1 MIDHRLKNFWLAELQ
16 QSAIFLEQRYR
27 SSKWDDELEFKVEKA
42 IFIGFYAIRKLL
54 ESKLLPPSVVG
65 FNWKLT
71 CYPKLSEPVE
81 TLWLHHYNL
90 AAGTEIKFGLK
101 DICNQFIHSV
111 HYSPFVPDGSF
122 CVGFYFA
129 SDTASKNSIYYIQL
143 VNVGN
148 IFLSVANKKKIN
160 LSVRCSNN
168 ILSTK

>member
-81 TLWLHHYNL
+81 TLWQ
-90 AAGTEIKFGLK
+90 GEI
-101 DICNQFIHSV
+101 
-111 HYSPFVPDGSF
+111 
-122 CVGFYFA
+122 A
-129 SDTASKNSIYYIQL
+129 
-143 VNVGN
+143 NV
-148 IFLSVANKKKIN
+148 F
-160 LSVRCSNN
+160 
-168 ILSTK
+168 